1 MSRARKISQLPLI
14 TSVGEESFLPI
25 VVNGVT
31 YRIRPVTIANSGT
44 SGGSGTAGTSG
55 TSGTSAF
62 LINLD
67 GGTAFSA
74 PIDLNIDGGAAE

>member
-1 MSRARKISQLPLI
+1 MSRARKISQLLLI
-14 TSVGEESFLPI
+14 TSIGEESFLPI

-31 YRIRPVTIANSGT
+31 YRIRPVTVAN
-44 SGGSGTAGTSG
+44 AGTSG
-55 TSGTSAF
+55 TSTV

-67 GGTAFSA
+67 GGNAFSA

>member
-31 YRIRPVTIANSGT
+31 YRIRPVTIANTGT
-44 SGGSGTAGTSG
+44 SGGSGTSG

-74 PIDLNIDGGAAE
+74 PIDLNIDGGGAE